1 MFSEIIEDSTGVK
14 HIIIV
19 QAVISVK
26 RLGVAEL
33 FVSTNKVLEP
43 LTIATIL

>member
-26 RLGVAEL
+26 RTDAVV
-33 FVSTNKVLEP
+33 VSTNKVLDP
-43 LTIATIL
+43 LTTATIL

>member
-26 RLGVAEL
+26 RTGVVA
-33 FVSTNKVLEP
+33 FVVSTNKVLEP
-43 LTIATIL
+43 LTTATIL